1 MKRTLGETVIEL
13 AVRDITESDTDA
25 IVNAANSRLS
35 HGGGVAAAIALKGG
49 PTIQEE
55 SDLWVTVR
63 GTVPT
68 GSCAITGAGKLAA
81 RYVIHTVGPR
91 MGEGDEDIKLRLAT
105 LSCLETAEKHNLK
118 SIAFPAVSTGVF
130 GVPMERCAAVMLGT
144 VLEFVRS
151 RRSISR
157 VVFCLINRADY
168 QVFER
173 RFREFL
179 EASEADAWRPD

>member
-1 MKRTLGETVIEL
+1 MKRKVGGAAVEL
-13 AVRDITESDTDA
+13 EIRDITEMDTDA

-35 HGGGVAAAIALKGG
+35 HGGGVAAAISRKGG

-81 RYVIHTVGPR
+81 RYVIHMVGPR
-91 MGEGDEDIKLRLAT
+91 MGEGGEDIKLRLAT
-105 LSCLETAEKHNLK
+105 LSCLETAEKHNLR
-118 SIAFPAVSTGVF
+118 SIAFPAVSTGIF
-130 GVPMERCAAVMLGT
+130 GFPMERCAAVMLET

-151 RRSISR
+151 HDSVGR
-157 VVFCLINRADY
+157 VVFCLVDRPAY
-168 QVFER
+168 AVFEHR
-173 RFREFL
+173 L
-179 EASEADAWRPD
+179 KDLLAAP

>member
-1 MKRTLGETVIEL
+1 MKRTIGETVVEI
-13 AVRDITESDTDA
+13 AARDITEMETDA

-35 HGGGVAAAIALKGG
+35 HGGGVAAAISRKGG

-118 SIAFPAVSTGVF
+118 TIAFPAVSTGIF
-130 GVPMERCAAVMLGT
+130 GVPLERCAAVMLGT

-151 RRSISR
+151 RRSIGR
-157 VVFCLINRADY
+157 VVFCLVDRAAFE
-168 QVFER
+168 VFER
-173 RFREFL
+173 RFKDL
-179 EASEADAWRPD
+179 LAPSEADT

>member
-1 MKRTLGETVIEL
+1 MKRTIGETVVEVAI
-13 AVRDITESDTDA
+13 RDITEMNTDA

-35 HGGGVAAAIALKGG
+35 HGGGVAAAISRRGG

-63 GTVPT
+63 GTVPA
-68 GSCAITGAGKLAA
+68 GSCAITGAGNLAS
-81 RYVIHTVGPR
+81 RYVIHAVGPR

-130 GVPMERCAAVMLGT
+130 GMPMERCAAVMLGT

-151 RRSISR
+151 SRSIVR
-157 VVFCLINRADY
+157 VVFCLVSRAALE
-168 QVFER
+168 VFEK
-173 RFREFL
+173 RFKNL
-179 EASEADAWRPD
+179 TAASEGDA